1 MSKEI
6 DDKVVSLEFDN
17 SKFEEPAKQSMS
29 TLDKLKASFN
39 FKGVSNGFDA
49 LNRAIRNVT
58 FRPLENGIDTVYA
71 KFTMMERFTIQLYDR
86 MANSIINTGKKIV
99 NETFVS
105 PIRSGKSEYE
115 LKMGSIQTI
124 MASTGESLDVVNQK
138 LNELNKYSDD
148 TIYSFQDMTNNIG
161 KFTNAGVKLEDAV
174 AAIKG
179 VANEAALSGATAN
192 EASRAMYNFS
202 QALSSGYVKL
212 IDWKSIENAN
222 MATKSFK
229 EELLKT
235 AAAMGTVTDAGNGY
249 YKTAKGK
256 MVSATQG
263 FNDSLQDAWMTS
275 AVLTKTLGDYADE
288 TTEIG
293 KKAKAAATELKTFS
307 MMVDTLKEALQSGW
321 AETWE
326 NIIGNFE
333 EAKELWT
340 AVSTELSGFIDNI
353 NNARNNLL
361 AFWKASGG
369 RAAMLKGFAQLWRNL
384 KDIVYAVKQAFRSVF
399 PAKTESTLLRV
410 TKNFERLTRILKPTN
425 QALDRIRR
433 TFAGFFSILGIVK
446 DALVAFKNALF
457 PVFAKLLPQ
466 GASSILGMSSSLGDM
481 IVKLRTTIKEGK
493 FFEKF
498 FGRVARIFEA
508 LVNAF
513 KKVYSVI
520 KDIINAF
527 KADGIT
533 GMFKAMG
540 DGFMSIVKSMWDYVK
555 NLHILDSIK
564 NLGKQMADA
573 IGAWPILNRL
583 KELATEVKNW
593 ITSTSVFKYCTEV
606 WESFVEAIQAIINKF
621 KKVDTKPVGEFN
633 DNVTKKFSAIDKI
646 KNFFVKV
653 WDGIISV
660 FEKVAPFFRNVG
672 GQIAGALKQV
682 FDGIKNVFE
691 KSDLGD
697 AGVMFAGA
705 GIGSVLFTMAGF
717 IKNLSGSVKSGGKF
731 LKTAVDV
738 LSQVKSVLSAMTAE
752 IRAKAIKT
760 IATSILMLSGALFVL
775 AAIPTDA
782 ITKATAAIMA
792 LFRGLVST
800 MTSFSNI
807 KGFGD
812 KDGIAGVVMSM
823 GAQIMMI
830 AVAVGILVAN
840 IAILAFIPYEA
851 MVKGIAVIVLLMRAI
866 TREMISLRES
876 EGADVKMAG
885 TLIAFGLALKAIA
898 KAMAVLAA
906 IDKFA
911 PGSLLKVTGSI
922 AIVIGSLAV
931 AMALMERVQGKH
943 KVSPF
948 PILAMIFAV
957 QQITLALIALSAT
970 LSLMEHPERMDTA
983 FGYITKALL
992 LIGGIMV
999 AVVGF
1004 TTAFGRM
1011 GGTVTPA
1018 AFLAIGAMLIPVTAM
1033 LMSIIASLLILTW
1046 LPSEGLTA
1054 AAEAVGMVLTTFT
1067 LVLIGVAAIVA
1078 AGKKD
1083 GGKMEKSL
1091 KITIKNII
1099 PLVSTML
1106 ILSAAV
1112 VAISAAA
1119 IVASKASPEGLAFVG
1134 QVLMG
1139 IIGTVLVIAALMGK
1153 FKKFADGMGMLVK
1166 MVDTLMVSFGI
1177 FSAGILALVISMK
1190 MLSGFTGEEV
1200 DNIGRNLGKLA
1211 DTIVSHGD
1219 KVAQAVGKLAGMIIE
1234 SFLFTLGGMVG
1245 SFIRGGLDIIIETL
1259 DGLIAKGP
1267 EMIAKVLQLVLMVLY
1282 GVEKKVDEIVEAA
1295 VRVIIKVVKALGDAI
1310 EKHQNEI
1317 VDAVY
1322 NLLDAVSSVISRFL
1336 GRLLGYNG
1344 VELNK
1349 FVNEWKDAIKAIA
1362 AIVGGVAIINKIVGF
1377 AKSVANGL
1385 SMATNAV
1392 KNLSSSLW
1400 YAKTAIAEYGSATAA
1415 MNAGMMTG
1423 ASKAAQFA
1431 LAIAKWAK
1439 PALIAIGVTKGLSLI
1454 VDAMADD
1461 IKVVSD
1467 ADAEISETYRKANSM
1482 EVAYQKTIAK
1492 RRDTAAAL
1500 DVEADKNQ
1508 KLLNQLRTMVGQND
1522 RVKAGYEE
1530 QVRQL
1535 LPQINEALGVQWD
1548 IENNRV
1554 IEIGK
1559 ENEQLD
1565 IQSKKYDEIIKK
1577 QRLQRQLE
1585 SMQEEYDEAQKQ
1597 IASGDAIIAKGRAAD
1612 QVEADRAALEEAYE
1626 RRAKAKEEYERV
1638 QAEYDAMS
1646 RSEQG
1651 KYRNK
1656 KELIDAKEAYDIAN
1670 EAAAD
1675 MQLQTDAD
1683 QRVLDE
1689 LTKQYDMY
1697 QTTIKEFDT
1706 AQQALIEGNM
1716 DAIYRSIIVL
1726 SSGMNTTTKDIYAQ
1740 TSEYE
1745 AAASKWEEIQKRYE
1759 EAGEEIPE
1767 EVRKRNELE
1776 LQYRRE
1782 YLKELGVVIDETNST
1797 INKETKTATSNAD
1810 KNGGFIVAGAMEGMA
1825 KRFPGYKKQ
1834 VESIFGLPYD
1844 TVVSKFQIG
1853 SPSKVMRKLF
1863 GYVMDGGILG
1873 VEDGAPELQKS
1884 METAAQATLY
1894 AYDTIL
1900 KDPKNRPTIV
1910 PMYDTSAIQNGSN
1923 FGKFDRT
1930 LDIGSVS
1937 AKLAASV
1944 DVDGITKANQ
1954 ATVEELTAL
1963 RGEVQSLK
1971 GVIGNLKVYM
1981 NGKALVGQIASDMDA
1996 ALGAKTVMK
2005 GKGV

>member
-39 FKGVSNGFDA
+39 FKGVSNGFDT

-58 FRPLENGIDTVYA
+58 FRPLENGIDSVYA

-99 NETFVS
+99 NETFVV

-124 MASTGESLDVVNQK
+124 MASTGESLDLVNQK

-148 TIYSFQDMTNNIG
+148 TIYSFKDMTDNIG

-202 QALSSGYVKL
+202 QALSAGYVKL

-288 TTEIG
+288 TTVIG
-293 KKAKAAATELKTFS
+293 KKAKAAATEVKTFS

-340 AVSTELSGFIDNI
+340 AVSTELGGFIDNI

-369 RAAMLKGFAQLWRNL
+369 RATMLKGFAQLWRNL

-433 TFAGFFSILGIVK
+433 TFAGFFSILGTVK

-457 PVFAKLLPQ
+457 PVFARLLPQ

-540 DGFMSIVKSMWDYVK
+540 DGFVDVVKSMWNYVK
-555 NLHILDSIK
+555 SLHILDSIK

-653 WDGIISV
+653 WDGIFSV

-682 FDGIKNVFE
+682 FDGIKNVFK

-760 IATSILMLSGALFVL
+760 IATSVLMLSGALFVL

-812 KDGIAGVVMSM
+812 NDGIAGVVMSM

-851 MVKGIAVIVLLMRAI
+851 MVKGIAVIVFLMRAI

-876 EGADVKMAG
+876 KGADVKMAG

-957 QQITLALIALSAT
+957 QQITLALIALSVT
-970 LSLMEHPERMDTA
+970 LSLMEHPERMDAA

-1004 TTAFGRM
+1004 TTVFGRM

-1018 AFLAIGAMLIPVTAM
+1018 AFLAIGAMLIPITAM
-1033 LMSIIASLLILTW
+1033 LMAIIASLLILTW
-1046 LPSEGLTA
+1046 LPSEGLNA
-1054 AAEAVGMVLTTFT
+1054 ASNAVNIVLVAFT
-1067 LVLIGVAAIVA
+1067 LVLLGVAAIVA
-1078 AGKKD
+1078 AWNRN
-1083 GGKMEKSL
+1083 GGNLGRSL
-1091 KITIKNII
+1091 KITLKNII
-1099 PLVSTML
+1099 PLVSTMM
-1106 ILSAAV
+1106 ILSAAI
-1112 VAISAAA
+1112 VAISSAA

-1139 IIGTVLVIAALMGK
+1139 LIGSFIVIAGLIGK
-1153 FKKFADGMGMLVK
+1153 FKAFATGVDVLVK
-1166 MVDTLMVSFGI
+1166 SVSALMASFGI
-1177 FSAGILALVISMK
+1177 FGIGILALVASMK

-1200 DNIGRNLGKLA
+1200 DNIGQNLGKLA
-1211 DTIVSHGD
+1211 DTIVSHGN
-1219 KVAQAVGKLAGMIIE
+1219 KIAQAVGKLVGMIIE
-1234 SFLFTLGGMVG
+1234 SFLFTLGGMAG
-1245 SFIRGGLDIIIETL
+1245 SLIRGGLDIIIETL

-1282 GVEKKVDEIVEAA
+1282 GVEKKADEIVEAA
-1295 VRVIIKVVKALGDAI
+1295 VRVIIKVIKALGDAI

-1322 NLLDAVSSVISRFL
+1322 NLLDAVSSVITRFL

-1349 FVNEWKDAIKAIA
+1349 FVNEWKEAFKAIGAIA
-1362 AIVGGVAIINKIVGF
+1362 AGVFVINKVTKF
-1377 AKSVANGL
+1377 AKGIASGFNTAV
-1385 SMATNAV
+1385 NAAKQF
-1392 KNLSSSLW
+1392 KNSLW
-1400 YAKTAIAEYGSATAA
+1400 YVKTAISEYGSASAA
-1415 MNAGMMTG
+1415 INTGLMNG
-1423 ASKAAQFA
+1423 ASLASKFG
-1431 LAIAKWAK
+1431 LAIAKWAG
-1439 PALIAIGVTKGLSLI
+1439 PAAIAVSVATGIKLIIDKMTDG
-1454 VDAMADD
+1454 

-1467 ADAEISETYRKANSM
+1467 ADAKISETYTKANRLES
-1482 EVAYQKTIAK
+1482 EYQNTVAK
-1492 RRDTAAAL
+1492 RRDNAAL
-1500 DVEADKNQ
+1500 LDIEAQKNAD
-1508 KLLNQLRTMVGQND
+1508 LLQQLRDCVDQND
-1522 RVKAGYEE
+1522 GIKAGYQE
-1530 QVRQL
+1530 QVEKL
-1535 LPQINEALGVQWD
+1535 LPQINEALNVNWG
-1548 IENNRV
+1548 IEQNRV
-1554 IEIGK
+1554 VEIGK
-1559 ENEQLD
+1559 ENKALHL
-1565 IQSKKYDEIIKK
+1565 QSEEIDNIIRK
-1577 QRLQRQLE
+1577 QRLQKQLQ
-1585 SMQEEYDEAQKQ
+1585 SMEGEYEEAIVKRDGEALDNLANAKQ
-1597 IASGDAIIAKGRAAD
+1597 QYEADKKAYLDAIAEKEAA
-1612 QVEADRAALEEAYE
+1612 QQRLADANANLDRM
-1626 RRAKAKEEYERV
+1626 RRGEIPYTDAEIVKAKEDLAALNESIPDLRL
-1638 QAEYDAMS
+1638 QADASEKLYQSSQYEYDRLNS
-1646 RSEQG
+1646 LVEN
-1651 KYRNK
+1651 Y
-1656 KELIDAKEAYDIAN
+1656 DAAN
-1670 EAAAD
+1670 
-1675 MQLQTDAD
+1675 
-1683 QRVLDE
+1683 R
-1689 LTKQYDMY
+1689 
-1697 QTTIKEFDT
+1697 
-1706 AQQALIEGNM
+1706 ALIEG
-1716 DAIYRSIIVL
+1716 DAEAIEEMSVLL
-1726 SSGMNTTTKDIYAQ
+1726 SSGMVTSTQNIQHAYTDYLGAVSEWETIQTRYKNAGQEVPETLRDRFNKELTYRMKYLEKMGAQ
-1740 TSEYE
+1740 IDEEGTLIDKE
-1745 AAASKWEEIQKRYE
+1745 AKTVERGYYGIASMAVDGATQGFDDREPKLRAHARKAWHGVKTMAEE
-1759 EAGEEIPE
+1759 
-1767 EVRKRNELE
+1767 ELE
-1776 LQYRRE
+1776 
-1782 YLKELGVVIDETNST
+1782 
-1797 INKETKTATSNAD
+1797 
-1810 KNGGFIVAGAMEGMA
+1810 
-1825 KRFPGYKKQ
+1825 
-1834 VESIFGLPYD
+1834 
-1844 TVVSKFQIG
+1844 IG
-1853 SPSKVMRKLF
+1853 SPSKAMRRIF
-1863 GYVMDGGILG
+1863 GYVMDGAILG
-1873 VEDGAPELQKS
+1873 IEDGTPELQKS
-1884 METAAQATLY
+1884 MEYAADTTLK
-1894 AYDTIL
+1894 AYDNL
-1900 KDPKNRPTIV
+1900 LNNPSKRPTIV
-1910 PMYDTSAIQNGSN
+1910 PMYDTSAIQNGSMLSD
-1923 FGKFDRT
+1923 FDRT
-1930 LDIGSVS
+1930 LSVGNVS

-1944 DVDGITKANQ
+1944 DTDGMVRANQ
-1954 ATVEELTAL
+1954 AAVDELISL

-1971 GVIGNLKVYM
+1971 DVIGNLKVYM